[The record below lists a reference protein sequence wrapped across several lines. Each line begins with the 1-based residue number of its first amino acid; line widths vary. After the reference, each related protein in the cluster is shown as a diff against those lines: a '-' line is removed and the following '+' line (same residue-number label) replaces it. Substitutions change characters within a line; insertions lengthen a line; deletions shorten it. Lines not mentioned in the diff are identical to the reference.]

1 MQFSESWL
9 RQFVNP
15 SLTTDELSHALTMA
29 GLEVEET
36 RPLAPPFNS
45 VVIAEILEA
54 AQHPDADRLRVCK
67 VSVGALSPEPLQI
80 VCGAPNAR
88 VGIKIPCAMV
98 GANLPPAEAG
108 GKPFAIKVGK
118 LRGVES
124 YGMLCSGKEI
134 GLGDDHAGI
143 YELPADAPVGTDI
156 REYLGLDDTI
166 FTIKLTPNKAD
177 CLSVLGVAREV
188 AAITGAELTLPKA
201 ADVKETIAD
210 RVAVKV
216 IDKDLCGR
224 FAGRVIR
231 GVNAK
236 VKTPDWMVRRL
247 ESAGQRSVSALVDIS
262 NYVMLEMGQPTH
274 VFDLAKLKG
283 DLTVR
288 WGKPEETLKLLNGQ
302 TVELSSINLKVGVIA
317 DEQGLESLAG
327 IMGGDH
333 TAVTLDTTDIYV
345 EAAFWWPA
353 AIQGRARALNFS
365 TDAGYRFERGVDP
378 ESAVKHLNYLVSLLT
393 QICGGQVGP
402 LDDQTLAIPKND
414 PVELRLAR
422 AEKIIGI
429 ALDGNLVAEYFDRLG
444 FGHTRKNPG
453 TPQESFI
460 VQAPSHR
467 FDVQIEEDLIE
478 EIARLHGFE
487 NIPDIPPVARQ
498 RMQRTNETKRSSH
511 AARHALAAQDYQEV
525 VNYGFVDEDSEK
537 QIAGNTD
544 AIRVRNPLAS
554 QLAVMRSSLM
564 GGLLAN
570 LRTNLNRKA
579 NRVRL
584 FEVGRVFIKDVSV
597 KEGELSIQGISQ
609 PIRIGGLAYG
619 LQNPEQWGQKSRPVD
634 FFDVKGDL
642 EAFLAPLKLVTEA
655 TQHPALHPGRSAKL
669 QIQAENGKV
678 IDIGVMGELHPK
690 WQQSYEMPL
699 APILFEIDWNAI
711 ENLPLPKIAEI
722 SKFPAVGRDLAVVL
736 KQNVTAQSVLSAM
749 NSVKAAIVKE
759 IVLFDEFK
767 PTLERAGGMQPDEKS
782 LAFRITLSDE
792 TQTLQDAQV
801 EAAVSQLLEK
811 ITIQF
816 GARLR

>member
-54 AQHPDADRLRVCK
+54 TQHPDADRLRVCK

-143 YELPADAPVGTDI
+143 YELPADAPVGTNI

-188 AAITGAELTLPKA
+188 AAITGAELTLPKV
-201 ADVKETIAD
+201 ADVKESIAD

-236 VKTPDWMVRRL
+236 VKTPDWMIRRL

-429 ALDGNLVAEYFDRLG
+429 ALDGNLVAEYFERLG

-453 TPQESFI
+453 TPHESFI

-467 FDVQIEEDLIE
+467 FDIQIEEDLIE

-498 RMQRTNETKRSSH
+498 RMQRTNETKRTSH

-525 VNYGFVDEDSEK
+525 VNYGFVDEESEK

-584 FEVGRVFIKDVSV
+584 FELGRVFKKDASV
-597 KEGELSIQGISQ
+597 KEGELAIQGISQ

-619 LQNPEQWGQKSRPVD
+619 LQNPEQWGQKSRSVD

-642 EAFLAPLKLVTEA
+642 EAFLAPLKLVTQA
-655 TQHPALHPGRSAKL
+655 TEHPALHPGRCAKL
-669 QIQAENGKV
+669 QIQLEDGKV
-678 IDIGVMGELHPK
+678 RDIGVMGELHPK

-699 APILFEIDWNAI
+699 APILFEIDWEQIAGI
-711 ENLPLPKIAEI
+711 PLPKIAEI

-736 KQNVTAQSVLSAM
+736 KQNVTAQSVLDAM

-759 IVLFDEFK
+759 ITLFDEFK

-782 LAFRITLSDE
+782 LAFRITLSDD

-801 EAAVSQLLEK
+801 EAAISQLLEK

-816 GARLR
+816 SARLR